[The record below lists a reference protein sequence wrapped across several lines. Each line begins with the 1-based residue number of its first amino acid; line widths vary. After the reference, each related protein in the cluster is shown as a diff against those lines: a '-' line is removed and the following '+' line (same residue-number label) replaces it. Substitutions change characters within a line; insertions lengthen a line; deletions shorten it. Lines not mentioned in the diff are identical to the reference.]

1 MPCDSM
7 QIFPNLEFRFFQ
19 NSSSKK
25 GKIPAFSGYVPC
37 TVVPQEI
44 SKEIRGASNEM
55 ADFLSPR
62 RGGTSLGE
70 NVSRWQ
76 RAQQTVT
83 SVARIMRD
91 IVRISFVA

>member
-1 MPCDSM
+1 M
-7 QIFPNLEFRFFQ
+7 E
-19 NSSSKK
+19 
-25 GKIPAFSGYVPC
+25 
-37 TVVPQEI
+37 
-44 SKEIRGASNEM
+44 
-55 ADFLSPR
+55 R